1 MGVILPVCDNT
12 KLDME
17 YVNKIPLFPSLE
29 SVKMLGDQVI
39 VKLGYNHE
47 LRF

>member
-1 MGVILPVCDNT
+1 MGVILPGCDYT

-17 YVNKIPLFPSLE
+17 YVNNLPLFPSSD
-29 SVKMLGDQVI
+29 SVQLQNDQVI

-47 LRF
+47 W